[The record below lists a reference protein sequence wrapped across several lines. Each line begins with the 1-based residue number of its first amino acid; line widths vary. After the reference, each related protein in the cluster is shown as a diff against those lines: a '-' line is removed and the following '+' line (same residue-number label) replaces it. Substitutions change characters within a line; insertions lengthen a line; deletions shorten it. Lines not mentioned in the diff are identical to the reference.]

1 MEAKVNRAWSTAFAS
16 GNHQRDVFKESSG
29 DREEEQ
35 WVFFTIMVCLN
46 GGYYLF
52 TQLQRA
58 TGILFEV
65 TLLIFLPL
73 VNDLAVGKVVI
84 PSLEFYRRVRV
95 MTSEAKVKIDPTG
108 Q

>member
-1 MEAKVNRAWSTAFAS
+1 
-16 GNHQRDVFKESSG
+16 
-29 DREEEQ
+29 
-35 WVFFTIMVCLN
+35 MVCLN